1 MTIQDIRFS
10 MHSFDQ
16 AVYLGKA
23 LEAAGER
30 LLLAGV
36 FRKENSVTLCLFA
49 EDEDVT
55 QLQKERVKMEKKR
68 QRGTLT
74 LRDEKMLNLKED
86 GNNLME
92 FIRGIRVNGTE
103 YEFRSGSGGRMEEYN
118 LEGRCLVYH
127 LLEHGVSFGFLEE
140 RPLSMVQCMAMELE
154 GEYDRIPFSEQDL
167 EDLAF
172 LTAPR
177 HYHVPVNQKMK
188 VKIGAEN
195 GKMRK
200 FTDAQERRAAEDAK
214 GEHCGKQKFDKTID
228 QGLSILSEMQE
239 EMAKAGTNVLS
250 GEHAFKLYDTYGFP
264 VDLTQEILE
273 EKGFSIDGEG
283 FRACMEE
290 QRNKARSARKETN
303 YMGADATVYDEIDAS
318 ITTEFVGYGS
328 LTHRSEITVLTTEAE
343 LTEALS
349 DGQRGTIIV
358 KETPFYATMGGQ
370 NADTGIISAGET
382 AFSSTP
388 YGSLPSILVD
398 FLMFSPI
405 SAYRHFV
412 IAFPVCIFSKRRS
425 AARLLKPSTS
435 RSKVVRGGSISSIHV
450 SSPKPI
456 TEISS
461 GHLMPVFF
469 NAFIKWVVSRLPPV
483 ITAVGRIL
491 RMALWMIIW
500 ILSSSSPR
508 STSTMLASPACICL
522 PSSASRNPFVRSSL
536 VVLSMLSRRK
546 SRFLCP
552 HSIR

>member
-92 FIRGIRVNGTE
+92 FIRGIRVNGKE

-214 GEHCGKQKFDKTID
+214 GEHCGKQRREIPYYINEIELADTFSEFKERYDKMLAEQD
-228 QGLSILSEMQE
+228 SEE
-239 EMAKAGTNVLS
+239 T
-250 GEHAFKLYDTYGFP
+250 
-264 VDLTQEILE
+264 
-273 EKGFSIDGEG
+273 GFSREDYEMFMEHLREICPPGMRNLQIAYECEEASLEFCTKQQLQEKVKSRNGATAFFLAGKSGKKKGMHGIDMKICLIQYPV
-283 FRACMEE
+283 A
-290 QRNKARSARKETN
+290 
-303 YMGADATVYDEIDAS
+303 ADI
-318 ITTEFVGYGS
+318 
-328 LTHRSEITVLTTEAE
+328 SEIE
-343 LTEALS
+343 LEL
-349 DGQRGTIIV
+349 
-358 KETPFYATMGGQ
+358 
-370 NADTGIISAGET
+370 
-382 AFSSTP
+382 
-388 YGSLPSILVD
+388 L
-398 FLMFSPI
+398 
-405 SAYRHFV
+405 SAYV
-412 IAFPVCIFSKRRS
+412 Q
-425 AARLLKPSTS
+425 
-435 RSKVVRGGSISSIHV
+435 
-450 SSPKPI
+450 
-456 TEISS
+456 E
-461 GHLMPVFF
+461 
-469 NAFIKWVVSRLPPV
+469 
-483 ITAVGRIL
+483 
-491 RMALWMIIW
+491 
-500 ILSSSSPR
+500 
-508 STSTMLASPACICL
+508 
-522 PSSASRNPFVRSSL
+522 
-536 VVLSMLSRRK
+536 
-546 SRFLCP
+546 
-552 HSIR
+552 

>member
-16 AVYLGKA
+16 AVYVGKA

-92 FIRGIRVNGTE
+92 FIRGIRVNGKE

-177 HYHVPVNQKMK
+177 HYHVPVNQKIK
-188 VKIGAEN
+188 VKIGAQNGKMRKFTDTHGERQTAQDGKMRKLTDAHGERQAAEN
-195 GKMRK
+195 GKMLK

-214 GEHCGKQKFDKTID
+214 GEHCGKQRREIPYYINEIELADTFSEFKERYDKMLAEQD
-228 QGLSILSEMQE
+228 SEE
-239 EMAKAGTNVLS
+239 T
-250 GEHAFKLYDTYGFP
+250 
-264 VDLTQEILE
+264 
-273 EKGFSIDGEG
+273 GFSREDYEMFMEHLREICPPGMRNLQIAYECEEASLEFCTKQQLQEKVKSRNGATAFFLAGKSGKKKGMHGIDMKICLIQYPVE
-283 FRACMEE
+283 
-290 QRNKARSARKETN
+290 
-303 YMGADATVYDEIDAS
+303 ADI
-318 ITTEFVGYGS
+318 
-328 LTHRSEITVLTTEAE
+328 SEIE
-343 LTEALS
+343 LEL
-349 DGQRGTIIV
+349 
-358 KETPFYATMGGQ
+358 
-370 NADTGIISAGET
+370 
-382 AFSSTP
+382 
-388 YGSLPSILVD
+388 L
-398 FLMFSPI
+398 
-405 SAYRHFV
+405 SAYV
-412 IAFPVCIFSKRRS
+412 Q
-425 AARLLKPSTS
+425 
-435 RSKVVRGGSISSIHV
+435 
-450 SSPKPI
+450 
-456 TEISS
+456 E
-461 GHLMPVFF
+461 
-469 NAFIKWVVSRLPPV
+469 
-483 ITAVGRIL
+483 
-491 RMALWMIIW
+491 
-500 ILSSSSPR
+500 
-508 STSTMLASPACICL
+508 
-522 PSSASRNPFVRSSL
+522 
-536 VVLSMLSRRK
+536 
-546 SRFLCP
+546 
-552 HSIR
+552 